1 MNIRS
6 MCGQYRREFFIFP
19 KELFVIVRDQSGTA
33 IHFIPTLNMKNLSF
47 TGFGHLQFADGSR
60 NHLRLFSECFCLFW
74 REFHDIT
81 LFGLEE
87 KFGIFR
93 QVRGEYFEE
102 GIAFFL
108 SHASII
114 S

>member
-1 MNIRS
+1 MNLWS

-33 IHFIPTLNMKNLSF
+33 IHFIPILNMKNLSF

-60 NHLRLFSECFCLFW
+60 NQLRLFPKCFGLFW
-74 REFHDIT
+74 REFHDVT
-81 LFGLEE
+81 LFSLEE
-87 KFGIFR
+87 KFGIFG
-93 QVRGEYFEE
+93 QVRGESFEE

-108 SHASII
+108 SHSSII